1 MSQKMQQLLDLIVN
15 EEMDKANELFHE
27 IVVEKSR
34 EIYENMIAEEA
45 DEDEEEMDE
54 SAEEDEEETDESVDE
69 GFGMEAD
76 DETSMELPG
85 GDETDDFVD
94 ATADHDAMGGDDEM
108 GGDGSAPAT
117 KDDVQDLED
126 ALAELKAEFA
136 ALTGGSATG
145 DEEGDEFGGDE
156 EGGEDNPFGDEEGD
170 EEADSEDDETDDDEE
185 ADESMGF
192 VREYRETVGNDWNKN
207 SMKTQGQLAGA
218 GTGEKQSAP
227 VEGKS
232 AVSSGKG
239 KPTTGANAKNIAQ
252 AGKGVGEMSGT
263 STNADKG
270 SRGLVG
276 ATKGEFTKGVEKNI
290 SSSSKP
296 NMKSGSDTSK
306 QGSGYPGNN
315 KTAGPVGSGT
325 GDKAGQTSVG
335 QVKSPINGAPNRNA

>member
-1 MSQKMQQLLDLIVN
+1 M
-15 EEMDKANELFHE
+15 
-27 IVVEKSR
+27 
-34 EIYENMIAEEA
+34 
-45 DEDEEEMDE
+45 
-54 SAEEDEEETDESVDE
+54 
-69 GFGMEAD
+69 
-76 DETSMELPG
+76 
-85 GDETDDFVD
+85 
-94 ATADHDAMGGDDEM
+94 GDDDM
-108 GGDGSAPAT
+108 GDGSAPAT

-145 DEEGDEFGGDE
+145 DEEGNDFGDDE
-156 EGGEDNPFGDEEGD
+156 EGGEENPFGDKEGD
-170 EEADSEDDETDDDEE
+170 DSDDSEDDDEE

-232 AVSSGKG
+232 TVSSGKG

-290 SSSSKP
+290 SSSSKT